1 MRGLPGESDCANVHP
16 ILFPSF
22 CSVVVGSAIVDVVD
36 ESWSMHMEQGRQ
48 VSSDVFYRSKPIS
61 GDVVGFDGGVSDG
74 TASERYKG
82 DDSVGFVRDS
92 MLLGVGCNSI
102 SAIVSEQ
109 FDVERSVAVVR
120 VAEASECEPL
130 TVGVFSA
137 NDF

>member
-1 MRGLPGESDCANVHP
+1 M
-16 ILFPSF
+16 
-22 CSVVVGSAIVDVVD
+22 VGSAIVDVVD

-48 VSSDVFYRSKPIS
+48 VSSDVFQQSKPIS

-82 DDSVGFVRDS
+82 DDTVGFVRDS
-92 MLLGVGCNSI
+92 MVLGVGCTSI
-102 SAIVSEQ
+102 SSIMSEQ
-109 FDVERSVAVVR
+109 FEVERSVAVVH
-120 VAEASECEPL
+120 VAKASECEPL

>member
-1 MRGLPGESDCANVHP
+1 M
-16 ILFPSF
+16 
-22 CSVVVGSAIVDVVD
+22 VGSAIVDVVD

-48 VSSDVFYRSKPIS
+48 VSSDVFQQSNHSS
-61 GDVVGFDGGVSDG
+61 GDVVGFVGGVSDV
-74 TASERYKG
+74 TASEMYKG
-82 DDSVGFVRDS
+82 DDTVGFVRDS